1 MSGTAIQTVVLS
13 FTVITPIS
21 SLSYPQSSYIIS
33 AGESFSVF
41 PTVIGSDPFFSIISG
56 SLPIGLSL
64 NPLTGMVSGIPSLVI
79 ISQSV
84 TIKASNDVND
94 KSFILSFTI
103 LQSISVFSYPQST
116 YILSKNR
123 PFSATPSITG
133 DDLSF
138 SITSGLLPIGL
149 SLSPSTGV
157 ISGFP
162 SLFVISHS
170 VTIKAFNEVSDLSVT
185 LIFTVLTS
193 ISSFSYPYAAYV
205 LAKDQSFSVTPAV
218 DGDKLSFS
226 ITSGSLPTGL
236 TLNESTGVILGIPS
250 QLVVSQSI
258 TIKASNQV
266 SDQSFSL
273 SITIITSITSL
284 SYSQTSFTVLI
295 DESLSITPTVNGD
308 QLSFSITSGSLPIG
322 LYINSTTGMISGT
335 PSQFVIS
342 QLVTIKASNEVSDQ
356 SFTLSFSVLIPVSSF
371 SYPRTSYILVLGED
385 YSVLP
390 TVQGTSP
397 FFSLASGSL
406 PIGLS
411 INPSTGMISGT
422 PSQSVSSQVI
432 TIKVSNQVSDK
443 SFSLSFTVQLI
454 PSSLNYFQTPFIIQN
469 NVYFNTIPY
478 CQGDDLLFS
487 IISGSLPVGLSINSS
502 TGIISGTPLSSIPPT
517 SITIQ
522 ASNQVGSTQFTI
534 SIQVIIPLS
543 DFQYSQFSFSLIK
556 GQSFSISPIISGE
569 DPLFTITSGT
579 LPPGLSLNSTTGI
592 ISGIPSSTFPSTL
605 VIIQASNQLGFIQTQ
620 LSFTVN
626 ALSTLTIILISLSIL
641 IILIILIIIILII
654 LSKKKKHTLPK
665 KSIEEVKS
673 VEKHV
678 KKESIEEVKSVEN
691 YVKKESK
698 KKKKSNI
705 SLVTTPT
712 KPSPV

>member
-21 SLSYPQSSYIIS
+21 SLSYPQSSYILS

-138 SITSGLLPIGL
+138 SITSGSLPIGL

-322 LYINSTTGMISGT
+322 Y
-335 PSQFVIS
+335 
-342 QLVTIKASNEVSDQ
+342 
-356 SFTLSFSVLIPVSSF
+356 
-371 SYPRTSYILVLGED
+371 
-385 YSVLP
+385 
-390 TVQGTSP
+390 
-397 FFSLASGSL
+397 
-406 PIGLS
+406 
-411 INPSTGMISGT
+411 
-422 PSQSVSSQVI
+422 
-432 TIKVSNQVSDK
+432 
-443 SFSLSFTVQLI
+443 
-454 PSSLNYFQTPFIIQN
+454 
-469 NVYFNTIPY
+469 
-478 CQGDDLLFS
+478 
-487 IISGSLPVGLSINSS
+487 
-502 TGIISGTPLSSIPPT
+502 
-517 SITIQ
+517 
-522 ASNQVGSTQFTI
+522 I
-534 SIQVIIPLS
+534 SIQ
-543 DFQYSQFSFSLIK
+543 
-556 GQSFSISPIISGE
+556 
-569 DPLFTITSGT
+569 
-579 LPPGLSLNSTTGI
+579 
-592 ISGIPSSTFPSTL
+592 
-605 VIIQASNQLGFIQTQ
+605 QL
-620 LSFTVN
+620 
-626 ALSTLTIILISLSIL
+626 
-641 IILIILIIIILII
+641 
-654 LSKKKKHTLPK
+654 
-665 KSIEEVKS
+665 E
-673 VEKHV
+673 
-678 KKESIEEVKSVEN
+678 
-691 YVKKESK
+691 
-698 KKKKSNI
+698 
-705 SLVTTPT
+705 
-712 KPSPV
+712 